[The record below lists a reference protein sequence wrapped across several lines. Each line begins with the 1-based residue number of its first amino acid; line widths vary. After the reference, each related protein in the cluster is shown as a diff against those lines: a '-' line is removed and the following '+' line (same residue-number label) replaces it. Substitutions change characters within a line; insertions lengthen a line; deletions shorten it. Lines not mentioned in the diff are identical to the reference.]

1 MLVLP
6 RAAHISPT
14 LDPNSQSKRLY
25 FKPALPRLSFALI
38 NSHLHQHDE
47 ARAAGT
53 SWQERP
59 YIAHRKIENVLLFV
73 KLNHR
78 GKRNKGAAPVSV
90 LFTVAAVATEEG
102 EDLGFGKRL
111 GGESGIIDPGDMAT
125 IISHLI
131 VD

>member
-1 MLVLP
+1 M
-6 RAAHISPT
+6 
-14 LDPNSQSKRLY
+14 Y
-25 FKPALPRLSFALI
+25 FKPALPRLSIALI
-38 NSHLHQHDE
+38 NSHLHQRDE

-53 SWQERP
+53 SWQGRP
-59 YIAHRKIENVLLFV
+59 SIAHRKIESVLLFV

-78 GKRNKGAAPVSV
+78 GKRNKGAAPASV
-90 LFTVAAVATEEG
+90 LFTVAALATEEEEFG
-102 EDLGFGKRL
+102 LGKRL